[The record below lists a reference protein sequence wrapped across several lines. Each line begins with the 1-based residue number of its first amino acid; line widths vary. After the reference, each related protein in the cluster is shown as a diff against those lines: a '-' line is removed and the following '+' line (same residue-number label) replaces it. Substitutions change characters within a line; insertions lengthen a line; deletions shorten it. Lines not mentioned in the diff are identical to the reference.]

1 MPTWKFFSFHPFFAI
16 NLTTTSESTCS
27 TTPSSHVVISSTAAR
42 RAFQFAFPRPADK
55 SEGIKSV
62 ARASAS
68 SGVCLYFT
76 VSNVL
81 GAAGGAALDF
91 EGPAVAGGN
100 FLTTGTG
107 PEDGPGVESEAVSGA
122 FFCYYKGC

>member
-27 TTPSSHVVISSTAAR
+27 TTPSSHVAISSTAPR
-42 RAFQFAFPRPADK
+42 RAFQFVFPRSADIL
-55 SEGIKSV
+55 EGIKS
-62 ARASAS
+62 AAKASAS

-81 GAAGGAALDF
+81 GAAGGAAFDF
-91 EGPAVAGGN
+91 EGPVAGGN
-100 FLTTGTG
+100 FLTTGAG
-107 PEDGPGVESEAVSGA
+107 PEDGPGDESEVVSGA
-122 FFCYYKGC
+122 FFCYYRYC